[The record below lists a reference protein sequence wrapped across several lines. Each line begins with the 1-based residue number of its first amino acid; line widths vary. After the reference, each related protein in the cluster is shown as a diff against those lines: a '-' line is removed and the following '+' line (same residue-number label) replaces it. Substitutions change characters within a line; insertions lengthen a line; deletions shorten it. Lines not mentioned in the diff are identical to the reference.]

1 MAHGATCARCGQGGE
16 DRQSPPGLASRWPGV
31 NPKASVLWQ
40 PALVVAGLHTSRSV
54 TVTVTVTASALESR
68 PPGTGDKAHHRSH
81 WSSLGLK
88 KGGCKRAT
96 EGLRPFLG
104 VLQSIGLS
112 RNDLCSVLSSP
123 PPSLFSVLPSQCLGL
138 S

>member
-16 DRQSPPGLASRWPGV
+16 DRQSPPGLASQWPGV

-40 PALVVAGLHTSRSV
+40 PALVVAGLHTSRS
-54 TVTVTVTASALESR
+54 VTVTVTASALESR

-96 EGLRPFLG
+96 EGLRPFPG
-104 VLQSIGLS
+104 VLQSLGLS
-112 RNDLCSVLSSP
+112 RNDFCSVLSSP
-123 PPSLFSVLPSQCLGL
+123 LPSLFSVLPSQCLGL